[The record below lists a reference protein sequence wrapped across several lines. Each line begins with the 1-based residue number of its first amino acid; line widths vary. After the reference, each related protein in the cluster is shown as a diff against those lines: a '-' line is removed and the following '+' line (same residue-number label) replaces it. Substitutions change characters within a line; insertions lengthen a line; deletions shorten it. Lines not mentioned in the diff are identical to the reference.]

1 VKDSKQINF
10 DPNQENLFTISVKRP
25 PKFAQIGLMITIM
38 ISLLIPIIVLTFMLI
53 NRAEL
58 KIGIFV
64 LFGIFGL
71 MSFYLFRV
79 WTWNQN
85 GKEVFEIGKE
95 KINYYADF
103 KFFKDSRLQIDKT
116 DIRFEINELIDG
128 KKKYRQLLISNTTE
142 KIESCIRV
150 EPIELKRLIERLDNY
165 A

>member
-1 VKDSKQINF
+1 MKDFKQINF
-10 DPNQENLFTISVKRP
+10 DTNRKNLFTISVNRP
-25 PKFAQIGLMITIM
+25 PKFAQIGLIITIM
-38 ISLLIPIIVLTFMLI
+38 ISLLIPIIVLTLMLI

-71 MSFYLFRV
+71 ISFYLFRV

-95 KINYYADF
+95 NIKYYADY
-103 KFFKDSRLQIDKT
+103 KHFKDGRQQIDKS
-116 DIRFEINELIDG
+116 DIQFEINELIDG
-128 KKKYRQLLISNTTE
+128 KEKYGQLLISNETE

-150 EPIELKRLIERLDNY
+150 KPNELKELIERLKNY